1 MQRTDE
7 EIIEEA
13 KTIARSKRCF
23 VVAKPGYWLLYRES
37 LPRNVCVGK
46 RSKASALLA
55 LAKKA

>member
-1 MQRTDE
+1 MPRSDE

-23 VVAKPGYWLLYRES
+23 VVTRPGYWLLYRES
-37 LPRNVCVGK
+37 APRNVCVGK
-46 RSKASALLA
+46 RSKASGLLA